1 MGRSPSTPRE
11 RRPLERRRRRAVRGG
26 RARPERCQE
35 IGTPSSTPAGGD
47 HPPSSSTS
55 TGETAPRE
63 RGRRRVV
70 AHESPVR
77 VCGTGD
83 GGDDGQS
90 MRKKR
95 DRDPA
100 NDGANN
106 LGGPWNRHRES
117 RAPWIPEVGS
127 GFRQGVFQSPHAVCS
142 RGRSHAGGSREA
154 CAATVLG
161 KRPVNAEHESC
172 VVSTLAFTLPTH
184 PHLCSDCRTQRCVL
198 GTRHANRRDERNAT
212 E

>member
-1 MGRSPSTPRE
+1 M
-11 RRPLERRRRRAVRGG
+11 VRGG
-26 RARPERCQE
+26 RARPERDQE

-55 TGETAPRE
+55 TGEPAPRE

-77 VCGTGD
+77 ACGTGD

-106 LGGPWNRHRES
+106 LGGLWNRHRES
-117 RAPWIPEVGS
+117 QAPWIPEGVS
-127 GFRQGVFQSPHAVCS
+127 AFRRAVFQSPRAVCS
-142 RGRSHAGGSREA
+142 RGRARFGGSREA

-161 KRPVNAEHESC
+161 ERPVNAEHESC

-184 PHLCSDCRTQRCVL
+184 PHLCSDCRTL
-198 GTRHANRRDERNAT
+198 
-212 E
+212 